1 MGIGVC
7 WGCNYIVQFIR
18 KDVVTN
24 SNYMAILR
32 VSLKWAVVVLKIFL
46 LGSVWL
52 TVPPLLLGRV
62 HSTLHARHCLH
73 GLHLF
78 S

>member
-1 MGIGVC
+1 MGIGTC
-7 WGCNYIVQFIR
+7 WGFNYIVQFIR

-24 SNYMAILR
+24 SNYMAIVR

-52 TVPPLLLGRV
+52 TVPPLLLGTAHNTQCTT
-62 HSTLHARHCLH
+62 HSTQCTVQ
-73 GLHLF
+73 
-78 S
+78 